1 MYACVHILWDF
12 PLEEHILATAT
23 TVAGTSHAAKLAG
36 HRVKII
42 CCLGHL
48 ALHRDGSLAQVIYFF
63 FTFSGKAHR
72 CAENCHAFVKL
83 PRRSRCRCCWL
94 CQHCCFCLL
103 RRCKFNV
110 CQFSR
115 ARCHLWC
122 PLARVYMQ
130 SGGLA
135 CSPLS
140 QEQHHAGPPPAER
153 FAGLCGSS
161 GSVRAKRFAKRLA
174 LLPSQAK
181 SVSRYGHNNELA
193 GNANKVKSHDG
204 ANTL

>member
-1 MYACVHILWDF
+1 MYAHVRDF
-12 PLEEHILATAT
+12 PLEEHILPEA
-23 TVAGTSHAAKLAG
+23 SHAARLAG
-36 HRVKII
+36 HRIKII
-42 CCLGHL
+42 CCLW
-48 ALHRDGSLAQVIYFF
+48 ALGTAQLDASLAQVIYFF

-83 PRRSRCRCCWL
+83 PLRSRCQCCCCCSCCCCGGCCL
-94 CQHCCFCLL
+94 CQHCCCCCCLL

-153 FAGLCGSS
+153 FAGLCGSARRALCAPS
-161 GSVRAKRFAKRLA
+161 GSPSCPARQSQCQDMDTITN
-174 LLPSQAK
+174 LLGMPTK
-181 SVSRYGHNNELA
+181 
-193 GNANKVKSHDG
+193 
-204 ANTL
+204 